1 MAQPRP
7 NQRKEGLVNPFLKTR
22 RLLPLFSLLLL
33 AATAAQATELKENF
47 DRTVPLR
54 AGGSL
59 AVHNVNGGITLEA
72 WDRAEVQIHAEKK
85 VRAGSPEATR
95 KLMNEVKIEVSQE
108 AGGLRIE
115 TKQPRRDNGFFDW
128 LFGNQANIS
137 VTYKIRVPRQVAA
150 DVESVNGGVALT
162 GTRGKTRLAT
172 TNGGITATDVQGDLR
187 LGSVNGAIDVHRG
200 AGALRADTTN
210 GSISAELTDFPDNGE
225 LRLTS
230 TNGGIDIS
238 LPRDARISIDAAT
251 TNGRV
256 QTDLPVEGGQPGKR
270 SLKGD
275 VNGGGTTLYVRTTNG
290 GIDIN
295 GQ

>member
-1 MAQPRP
+1 VSPS
-7 NQRKEGLVNPFLKTR
+7 LKTR
-22 RLLPLFSLLLL
+22 SLLPAFAVLLL
-33 AATAAQATELKENF
+33 AATAARAVEIKENF

-54 AGGSL
+54 AGASL
-59 AVHNVNGGITLEA
+59 IVRNVNGGITVEA
-72 WDRAEVQIHAEKK
+72 WNRDEVQIHAEKK
-85 VRAGSPEATR
+85 VRAGSDDAAR
-95 KLMNEVKIEVSQE
+95 KLMSQVKIEVSQE
-108 AGGLRIE
+108 AGGIRVE
-115 TKQPRRDNGFFDW
+115 TKHPRRDNGFFDW
-128 LFGNQANIS
+128 LFGNQASIN

-150 DVESVNGGVALT
+150 DIESVNGGIALT
-162 GTRGKTRLAT
+162 GTRGKARLAT

-187 LGSVNGAIDVHRG
+187 LGSTNGGIEVHRG

-225 LRLTS
+225 VRLTS
-230 TNGGIDIS
+230 TNGGIDVT

-256 QTDLPVEGGQPGKR
+256 HTDLPVEGGQPGKR
-270 SLKGD
+270 SLEGE

-295 GQ
+295 AS